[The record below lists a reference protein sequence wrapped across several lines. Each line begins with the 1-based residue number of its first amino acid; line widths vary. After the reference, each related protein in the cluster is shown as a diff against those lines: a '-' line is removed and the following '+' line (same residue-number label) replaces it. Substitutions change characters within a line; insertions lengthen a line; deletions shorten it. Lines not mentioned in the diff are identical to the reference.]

1 MAHKFSFNDNLF
13 NNIKTGGETESNKLT
28 KTVTCGGVHG
38 TIGIGSIVVNDL
50 E

>member
-13 NNIKTGGETESNKLT
+13 SYLKTGGENESNKV
-28 KTVTCGGVHG
+28 KKKITCGGVHG